1 MKILNFHELQC
12 GLNILMDLGSYYIIL
27 LGVFGNTFHSFV
39 FSRGILALFSLLEER
54 KGCMFSMLLWYKLY
68 ISCDNVF

>member
-12 GLNILMDLGSYYIIL
+12 GLNILMDLVSYYIIL

-39 FSRGILALFSLLEER
+39 FSQGNSSFIFSTRR
-54 KGCMFSMLLWYKLY
+54 KKRVY
-68 ISCDNVF
+68 VFYAVMVQTVY